1 MGWDGSRGPVDP
13 KYRSREHKAYRAR
26 LVAELKR
33 AGYLVCTAKTCV
45 MPTREIRN
53 PNGRA
58 RDGLHAGHDD
68 SGTSYDGPQ
77 HNACNVRDGA
87 VRGRARQIE
96 QPSSSLR
103 W

>member
-1 MGWDGSRGPVDP
+1 MGWDGTRGPTAA
-13 KYRSREHKAYRAR
+13 KYRTREHRQYRAR
-26 LVAELKR
+26 LVAQLKR
-33 AGYLVCTAKTCV
+33 DGYLVCTAKTCV

-68 SGTSYDGPQ
+68 SGTRYDGPQ
-77 HNACNVRDGA
+77 HAACNVRDGA

>member
-1 MGWDGSRGPVDP
+1 MAFRHNGSKDP
-13 KYRSREHKAYRAR
+13 KYGPAHVTYTKQLKAQLAR
-26 LVAELKR
+26 D
-33 AGYLVCTAKTCV
+33 GYLMCTARECV
-45 MPTREIRN
+45 MPNRIITN

-68 SGTSYDGPQ
+68 SGTRYDGPQ

-87 VRGRARQIE
+87 RRGRARQDDT
-96 QPSSSLR
+96 QSHLD